1 MMFVIQERA
10 DGNSQSLFVFIHFL
24 YIGSH
29 FAVPTQVGLY
39 PAKRLILV
47 RQSLYL

>member
-1 MMFVIQERA
+1 MFVIQERA
-10 DGNSQSLFVFIHFL
+10 DGNSQSLFVFIHSL

-29 FAVPTQVGLY
+29 FAVPTQVRLY

>member
-1 MMFVIQERA
+1 MFVIQERA

-29 FAVPTQVGLY
+29 FAVPTQVRLY
-39 PAKRLILV
+39 PVKRLILV